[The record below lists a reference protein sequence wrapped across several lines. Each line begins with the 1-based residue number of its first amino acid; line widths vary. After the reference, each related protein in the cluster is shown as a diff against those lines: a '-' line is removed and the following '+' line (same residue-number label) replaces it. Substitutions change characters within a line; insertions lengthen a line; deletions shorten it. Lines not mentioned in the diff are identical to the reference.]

1 MRSFLLLLAL
11 SACGKSSLPVRTIVV
26 DTHSVNV
33 EVAALPDTRATG
45 LMNRDS
51 MPADEGMLFVYPN
64 EAPRS
69 FWMKNTR
76 IPLDIAFIARDGTIV
91 RIAQMQPFQ
100 ETRTQSLYPA
110 TYALEMNLD
119 WFEGHG
125 VEEGDKVTSIP
136 TDVEV
141 R

>member
-1 MRSFLLLLAL
+1 MRTLLLVVAL
-11 SACGKSSLPVRTIVV
+11 SGCGKSSLPVRTIMV
-26 DTHSVNV
+26 DSHSVKV

-51 MPADEGMLFVYPN
+51 MPADEGMLFIYPN

-76 IPLDIAFIARDGTIV
+76 IPLDIAFISRDGTIV

-110 TYALEMNLD
+110 TYALEMNLN
-119 WFEGHG
+119 WFESHD
-125 VEEGDKVTSIP
+125 VQEGDKVTAIP

-141 R
+141 Q